1 MMVFRRLRAFASA
14 AWRRNRAIHFSLFAV
29 AVAIV
34 AAIVFDS
41 DSPRPAPAVE
51 MMTIEGERVVLAD
64 LRGRVVLLN
73 FWATDCSVCLKEMPA
88 MAQLYREL
96 SPRGLDAVFVA
107 MPHDR
112 PDHVLAYARR
122 AQLPFKVALDVQG
135 TVVRA
140 FGDIRATPT
149 TLIVDKRGNIV
160 RTILGEPDFVQL
172 RRFIAGKLDEAV

>member
-1 MMVFRRLRAFASA
+1 MVFRRLRAFAST
-14 AWRRNRAIHFSLFAV
+14 AWRRHRAIYFSLFAV
-29 AVAIV
+29 AVAIA

-41 DSPRPAPAVE
+41 DPPRPAPAVE
-51 MMTIEGERVVLAD
+51 MMTIEGERVALAD
-64 LRGRVVLLN
+64 LRGKVVLLN

-88 MAQLYREL
+88 MARLYLEL
-96 SPRGLDAVFVA
+96 RPRGLDAVFVA

-135 TVVRA
+135 TVVRS

-149 TLIVDKRGNIV
+149 TLIIDKRGDIV
-160 RTILGEPDFVQL
+160 QTILGEPDFDRL
-172 RRFIAGKLDEAV
+172 RRFIVGKLDESV